1 MDQHPTQ
8 GASCYRD
15 QISSVSLRAYLLLDL
30 TFAHA
35 FGKGGCQFDGND
47 EAGLSK
53 EVIYFI

>member
-8 GASCYRD
+8 VALCFRN
-15 QISSVSLRAYLLLDL
+15 QISSVSLKTYLHLDL

-35 FGKGGCQFDGND
+35 FGKGGSQFDGND

-53 EVIYFI
+53 EVICFI